1 MKNTCCITY
10 KKKRLMW
17 SSYFNFRKTYLSFF
31 NPYLKTFSIVF
42 FIFTLTEIGSAS
54 QFIQESVANFAF
66 THFSVGALNFIN
78 KT

>member
-17 SSYFNFRKTYLSFF
+17 SSYFNFRKTYLSFSIRI
-31 NPYLKTFSIVF
+31 LKLFPLF